1 MPSLFSEEDIRR
13 HALEMSVEEFEKNY
27 LEAKL
32 NRIREEFMRVYG
44 SMKDKLS
51 AEQTNKLVEGFCK
64 QIKENYEIGE
74 ECIRKFFEEK
84 TNAAIKGWTSPEKED
99 NMKIAIN
106 NLYAA
111 AEKIK
116 KELEQYKK

>member
-1 MPSLFSEEDIRR
+1 
-13 HALEMSVEEFEKNY
+13 
-27 LEAKL
+27 
-32 NRIREEFMRVYG
+32 
-44 SMKDKLS
+44 MKDKLS

-64 QIKENYEIGE
+64 QIEENYKIGE